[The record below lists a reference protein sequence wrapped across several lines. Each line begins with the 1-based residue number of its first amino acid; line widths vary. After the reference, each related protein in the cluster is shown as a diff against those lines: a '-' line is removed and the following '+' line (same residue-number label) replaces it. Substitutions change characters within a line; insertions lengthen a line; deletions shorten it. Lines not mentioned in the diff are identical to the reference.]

1 MKEKIIGV
9 LTCFVLFIVIVTLF
23 NMVQYNT
30 ILNSNSNSKLVIFGD
45 NIDEKYV
52 PILEDDNIRLEQAAK
67 LHKPEAEKMK
77 QEFFDCC

>member
-52 PILEDDNIRLEQAAK
+52 PILEDDNIYIY
-67 LHKPEAEKMK
+67 
-77 QEFFDCC
+77 FDTI

>member
-30 ILNSNSNSKLVIFGD
+30 ILNISLSKDIKPLYERYDKSVIDEEKSKL
-45 NIDEKYV
+45 K
-52 PILEDDNIRLEQAAK
+52 K
-67 LHKPEAEKMK
+67 
-77 QEFFDCC
+77 